1 MGASMKHDMRTLE
14 WSNVVSLLIK
24 SILGCM
30 LPQILYAHVIA
41 MGKVVERLNV
51 HSAKRTAILILMF

>member
-1 MGASMKHDMRTLE
+1 MGASMKHDIRTLE

-51 HSAKRTAILILMF
+51 PSVKRTAILILMF

>member
-1 MGASMKHDMRTLE
+1 MGTLE
-14 WSNVVSLLIK
+14 WSNVLFVSQEHP
-24 SILGCM
+24 CM

-51 HSAKRTAILILMF
+51 PSVKRTVILILMF